1 MENVSEDE
9 HQVTTSVPHDFES
22 GSRENRPSALRVR
35 GNIGIDSVSR
45 RPYHLGTF
53 PFLNRPDPMEADMA
67 KYLFQVSYTA
77 QGAKGLLDG
86 GGSKRRAAADQAAKS
101 VGGKIESFYFAFG
114 DSDAFVIADMPDHA
128 SASAVSLAVGASG
141 GAHCKT
147 IVLMTPEEVDQAS
160 KKPLTY
166 TGPGR

>member
-1 MENVSEDE
+1 MEVAM
-9 HQVTTSVPHDFES
+9 
-22 GSRENRPSALRVR
+22 G
-35 GNIGIDSVSR
+35 
-45 RPYHLGTF
+45 
-53 PFLNRPDPMEADMA
+53 

-77 QGAKGLLDG
+77 QGAKSLLEG
-86 GGSKRRAAADQAAKS
+86 GGGKRRAAAEQAAKS

-114 DSDAFVIADMPDHA
+114 DADAFVIADVPDHA
-128 SASAVSLAVGASG
+128 SASAISLAVGASG

>member
-1 MENVSEDE
+1 
-9 HQVTTSVPHDFES
+9 
-22 GSRENRPSALRVR
+22 
-35 GNIGIDSVSR
+35 
-45 RPYHLGTF
+45 
-53 PFLNRPDPMEADMA
+53 MA

-77 QGAKGLLDG
+77 QGAKGLLEG
-86 GGSKRRAAADQAAKS
+86 GGSKRRAAAEQAAKS

-114 DSDAFVIADMPDHA
+114 DADAFVIADVPDHA

-166 TGPGR
+166 TGPGRAGRPAPRATADARARNYLAAAWPDTRPGCPALRRSQAKGSTWGGGGSVAWMDEGPIEAFRRRC